1 MSEYQE
7 FENKMKKTCDALES
21 QFATIRAGRANSAV
35 LDQITV
41 DYYGVPTP
49 INQVAS
55 IATPDARSLLIQP
68 WDGSILKGIE
78 KAIMTSDLGIHPQN
92 DGRMIRLVFPPLTEE
107 RRLDLV
113 RQTKKYGEEAKVAIR
128 NIRRDAIEKFKK
140 MQKSSEITE
149 DDYKNTEKDI
159 QKLTDDFIKEI
170 DKIMSKKSSGKSDGG
185 TYFKCGGGRFERPP
199 SYCYHTGRKRTL
211 GEKACPPQNGRPC
224 RRLRKLPQNCN
235 LLQKYR
241 RSVSHCLCLLN
252 GKLVPSGR

>member
-1 MSEYQE
+1 MSEYLE

-21 QFATIRAGRANSAV
+21 QFATIRAGRANAAV

-41 DYYGVPTP
+41 DYYGSPTP

-68 WDGSILKGIE
+68 WDASILKGIE

-140 MQKSSEITE
+140 MQKASEITE

-159 QKLTDDFIKEI
+159 QKLTDDFTKEI
-170 DKIMSKKSSGKSDGG
+170 DKIMANK
-185 TYFKCGGGRFERPP
+185 
-199 SYCYHTGRKRTL
+199 
-211 GEKACPPQNGRPC
+211 EKE
-224 RRLRKLPQNCN
+224 LREI
-235 LLQKYR
+235 
-241 RSVSHCLCLLN
+241 
-252 GKLVPSGR
+252 